1 MNGLSRAAGNQL
13 REYGLSGTEPVI
25 NQECM
30 LVHERVDVCQFEW
43 YRDNIDYI
51 TVSNREVW
59 GVFLRVVEIAGIP
72 DGFSGC
78 VCTSRKINSGIVAG
92 HPRLSD
98 RRSRSARNPV
108 VRSILQK
115 RAFPRRCTASV
126 DILS

>member
-51 TVSNREVW
+51 TVSNRKVW
-59 GVFLRVVEIAGIP
+59 GVFFI
-72 DGFSGC
+72 
-78 VCTSRKINSGIVAG
+78 
-92 HPRLSD
+92 
-98 RRSRSARNPV
+98 
-108 VRSILQK
+108 
-115 RAFPRRCTASV
+115 
-126 DILS
+126 